1 MNKLYGDNNEK
12 FEIRHGLDCLL
23 ATFAV
28 LTTMAVLQTF
38 IIGKHFIIPI
48 VLLVITVI
56 FGNLAWY
63 GFKQVK
69 WVQRL
74 NFWCGVI
81 LTSHFFF
88 ALFWA
93 KKYREL
99 LGERFEPIAVFVT
112 LFLLTLTWFYAS
124 RNQLF
129 KRNN

>member
-1 MNKLYGDNNEK
+1 MKKLD
-12 FEIRHGLDCLL
+12 FRHGLDWLQ
-23 ATFAV
+23 ATFA
-28 LTTMAVLQTF
+28 LIASASVLQTF
-38 IIGKHFIIPI
+38 IIGKHFIIPT
-48 VLLVITVI
+48 VLLIVAVF

-69 WVQRL
+69 WAQLL

-81 LTSHFFF
+81 LTSHCFF

-99 LGERFEPIAVFVT
+99 LGNAFEPVAVIFT
-112 LFLLTLTWFYAS
+112 LLLLALTWFYAS
-124 RNQLF
+124 KNQLF

>member
-1 MNKLYGDNNEK
+1 MKKLD
-12 FEIRHGLDCLL
+12 FRHGLDWLQ
-23 ATFAV
+23 ATFA
-28 LTTMAVLQTF
+28 LIASAFVLQTF
-38 IIGKHFIIPI
+38 IIGKHFIIPT
-48 VLLVITVI
+48 VLLVVAVF

-69 WVQRL
+69 WAQLL

-81 LTSHFFF
+81 LTSHCFF

-99 LGERFEPIAVFVT
+99 LGNAFEPVAVIFT
-112 LFLLTLTWFYAS
+112 LLLLALTWFYAS
-124 RNQLF
+124 KNQLF